1 MQDLQ
6 HLLDYI
12 EERIDLD
19 HCAEVDDRYKR
30 ALSFEPIDKPPLVIS
45 CDEPVS
51 DFTPF
56 PYSEAFYDPAKMM
69 FNQLLERVALGVILR
84 DDSPLAIRSDHGII
98 QVGSLLGAKWQL
110 TEDNYPWVE
119 HLESREQLELIASGQ
134 TPIDLEAGGI
144 VGPSIQTLQFYHQ
157 VLAEYPLCR
166 KAIQISMPDLQGP
179 MDTAHLLWGNDIFYA
194 FYDEQELLSAVLD
207 SVVSA
212 MLALEKKY
220 RPLTRDH
227 MDPFGTTQHTYVVP
241 GRLLIRDDTSIMV
254 SSEIY
259 KNFVRP
265 YNSHILKEVGKG
277 SIHLCGNAE
286 HLIDAILDTSNLVG
300 VDLSQPELM
309 NIADVYRKCAAR
321 RIPITHFS
329 RQAQDLT
336 TGRAAEMFPTG
347 VVFVHQA
354 QTFEEAKDVA
364 KAYFG
369 K

>member
-259 KNFVRP
+259 KNFVRTFNA
-265 YNSHILKEVGKG
+265 NSRIYHHTPVLSGTEPEGWGVLELVSEDRSKAMVGLFRLGGLGESEYTLKFRGLNVSKKYKVSFDNSGDECVIDGFILKNQGVTIRLEAP
-277 SIHLCGNAE
+277 L
-286 HLIDAILDTSNLVG
+286 TSELLLLENL
-300 VDLSQPELM
+300 
-309 NIADVYRKCAAR
+309 
-321 RIPITHFS
+321 
-329 RQAQDLT
+329 
-336 TGRAAEMFPTG
+336 
-347 VVFVHQA
+347 
-354 QTFEEAKDVA
+354 
-364 KAYFG
+364 
-369 K
+369 